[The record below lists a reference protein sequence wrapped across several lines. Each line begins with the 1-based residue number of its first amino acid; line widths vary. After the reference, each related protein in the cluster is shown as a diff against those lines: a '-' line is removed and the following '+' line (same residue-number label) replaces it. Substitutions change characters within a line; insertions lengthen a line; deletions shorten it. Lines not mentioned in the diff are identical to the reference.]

1 MREFKSF
8 YKTVSGNEG
17 QKCLYPTRLDT
28 YGCGCNHD
36 CKYCYAKSLLEFRN
50 LWNPSDPGV
59 ANIHKIENKIKTLKK
74 GTVLRLGGMTDCFQ
88 PCEKEYKVTYSTIKL
103 LNQYGIHYLIVTKS
117 DMVATDE
124 YVEIMDKELAHIQIT
139 VTTTNDEL
147 AAMYEHATPPS
158 KRIRA
163 IEKLEQLGFDVQIR
177 LSPFIPEYLDF
188 DIINNI
194 QCHKAIVEFL
204 RINSF
209 IKKTFTSIDY
219 SQYKHKEN
227 GYYHLELND
236 KISLLDKLTGFRE
249 LSLCEDCTEA
259 YEYWKNNINFN
270 KNDCCNLRFYSKHKG
285 RCELHS
291 LGNKNLLKMPK
302 TAFLS
307 SNISS
312 DATLKISI
320 EWAVS
325 QAQKDNCIISGFQ
338 SKIERQV
345 LDTLLENGGYAIMV
359 LATAIFKEI
368 PKKYKTAL
376 DENRLLIL
384 SFFGQDEVIITRQN
398 AEIRNRKVIEIA
410 DNIVIGCIKRNG
422 MTENLINE
430 TNKPCFVLDPVR
442 KE

>member
-28 YGCGCNHD
+28 YGCGCSHD
-36 CKYCYAKSLLEFRN
+36 CKYCYAKSLLEFRD
-50 LWNPSDPGV
+50 LWNPSDPSV
-59 ANIHKIENKIKTLKK
+59 ANIHKIENKINTLKK
-74 GTVLRLGGMTDCFQ
+74 GAVLRLGGMTDCFQ
-88 PCEKEYKVTYSTIKL
+88 PCEKEYKVTYNTIQL
-103 LNQYGIHYLIVTKS
+103 LNKYGIHYLIVTKS
-117 DMVATDE
+117 DLVASDE
-124 YVEIMDKELAHIQIT
+124 YVAIMDKKLAHIQIT
-139 VTTTNDEL
+139 VTTTNDKL
-147 AAMYEHATPPS
+147 AATYEHATPPS

-194 QCHKAIVEFL
+194 KCHKAIVEFL

-209 IKKTFTSIDY
+209 IKKTFNSIDY
-219 SQYKHKEN
+219 SRYTHNEG
-227 GYYHLELND
+227 GYYHLELSD
-236 KISLLDKLTGFRE
+236 KIALLDRITGFQE
-249 LSLCEDCTEA
+249 LSVCEDCTEA
-259 YEYWKNNINFN
+259 YDYWKNKINFN
-270 KNDCCNLRFYSKHKG
+270 KNDCCNLRKNSNQTVNAK
-285 RCELHS
+285 LHS
-291 LGNKNLLKMPK
+291 LGNENLLQKSK
-302 TAFLS
+302 TAFLC

-312 DATLKISI
+312 DITLNASR

-325 QAQKDNCIISGFQ
+325 QTQKGNCIISGFQ

-345 LDTLLENGGYAIMV
+345 LDNILENGGYAIMV
-359 LATAIFKEI
+359 LATAIFKTC
-368 PKKYKTAL
+368 PQKYKTAL

-384 SFFGQDEVIITRQN
+384 SFFDQDEVKVTRQN
-398 AEIRNRKVIEIA
+398 AEIRNRKVIELA
-410 DNIVIGCIKRNG
+410 DNIVVGCIKRNG